1 MEILVSLARFITT
14 GKLGDC
20 LKAIFLMSKNSE
32 KQIDDVLREY
42 IEQCDD
48 FEHLD
53 DDDKIFIYSSLKK
66 ILKLLHLVI
75 KYPNVNPI
83 LFVHTPKTKD
93 IIEEAFFHVAPVI
106 PTILNIKIIV
116 MH

>member
-1 MEILVSLARFITT
+1 MA
-14 GKLGDC
+14 
-20 LKAIFLMSKNSE
+20 KNSE
-32 KQIDDVLREY
+32 KHIDDVLREY

-48 FEHLD
+48 FENLS

-83 LFVHTPKTKD
+83 LFVHTPRTKR
-93 IIEEAFFHVAPVI
+93 ILEEAFFNIAPII